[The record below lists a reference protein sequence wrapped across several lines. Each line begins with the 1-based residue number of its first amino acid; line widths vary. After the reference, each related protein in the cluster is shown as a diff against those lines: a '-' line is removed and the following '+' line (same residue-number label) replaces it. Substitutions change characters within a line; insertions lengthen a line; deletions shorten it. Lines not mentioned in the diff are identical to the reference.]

1 MPPIQ
6 KVKDLKKPIEVGEL
20 IIHKDKTSGRKRFGE
35 VVGLIEGR
43 NRKFQVLEVTP
54 HDFTPMFKDNLFEL
68 KFFSCNSS
76 ECKRL
81 NLFRLRKK
89 NSYYPGDVIR
99 QSRGGRLRFGIIIG
113 FTHPEGLYSDSLENG
128 YNGKDLLECVEI
140 SGRAGLPHKLDSL
153 GQVKR
158 FQADPKYTKLCEVLP
173 MDKNGGVRIKD
184 YWEIKREASET

>member
-54 HDFTPMFKDNLFEL
+54 HDFTPMFKDNLSEL
-68 KFFSCNSS
+68 KFFSCNAS

-81 NLFRLRKK
+81 NLFRLREK

-99 QSRGGRLRFGIIIG
+99 KQRRKVAVWHYNRFY
-113 FTHPEGLYSDSLENG
+113 P
-128 YNGKDLLECVEI
+128 
-140 SGRAGLPHKLDSL
+140 SGRSL
-153 GQVKR
+153 Q
-158 FQADPKYTKLCEVLP
+158 
-173 MDKNGGVRIKD
+173 
-184 YWEIKREASET
+184 